1 MDPST
6 PFKRLGPGA
15 RLKDFV
21 TPTTTV
27 HVLAHLGVA
36 RVDPERWR
44 LSIDG
49 MVERPLELDLDE
61 LLGLPAGELSA
72 VFECYGNPLEPDFAA
87 RSVANVVWRG
97 VSLRDLLDRAGVR

>member
-1 MDPST
+1 MDPSM
-6 PFKRLGPGA
+6 PFKRLGPVSG
-15 RLKDFV
+15 LKDFV

-61 LLGLPAGELSA
+61 LWG
-72 VFECYGNPLEPDFAA
+72 FPLA
-87 RSVANVVWRG
+87 S
-97 VSLRDLLDRAGVR
+97 